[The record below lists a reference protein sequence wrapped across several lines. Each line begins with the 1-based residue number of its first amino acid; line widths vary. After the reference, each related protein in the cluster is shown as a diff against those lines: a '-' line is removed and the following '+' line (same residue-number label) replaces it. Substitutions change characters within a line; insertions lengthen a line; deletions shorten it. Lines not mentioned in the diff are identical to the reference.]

1 MVVRDRRNGI
11 AMRHSWPMPAAAPVR
26 EKASSFRHKGQR
38 LAYTEF
44 GEGPRWVILTPG
56 LLLPVSM
63 QGPLAR
69 HLAAHGNHV
78 VTLDPLG
85 HGRSDRPS
93 DMWRYAISAFA
104 EEVIALLDHLDID
117 EAVVGGTSLGANIT
131 LDVARIAPQRLRG
144 IVIEMPVLDHGLLA
158 SAMVFAPLLVLLHFG
173 ERGVAPVAS
182 LLRRIPRGALPF
194 WINVGL
200 DAVRQEPGP
209 SAALL
214 QGLFFGHVAPTRD
227 VRRTFTMPALI
238 IGHARD
244 PVHPFSDAG
253 MLAEE
258 MPHARLV
265 VASNILELRL
275 RPDRLSA
282 EIAEFV
288 AECWSPRTLAR
299 RGRRRSA

>member
-1 MVVRDRRNGI
+1 
-11 AMRHSWPMPAAAPVR
+11 MPSGASVR
-26 EKASSFRHKGQR
+26 ERPGSFRHKGQR

-44 GEGPRWVILTPG
+44 GEGQRWVVLTPG
-56 LLLPVSM
+56 LLLPAAM
-63 QGPLAR
+63 QAPLAR
-69 HLAAHGNHV
+69 ELAAAGNHV
-78 VTLDPLG
+78 ITLDPLG
-85 HGRSDRPS
+85 HGLSDRPR

-117 EAVVGGTSLGANIT
+117 EAVAGGTSLGANIT

-144 IVIEMPVLDHGLLA
+144 VIIEMPVLDHGLVA
-158 SAMVFAPLLVLLHFG
+158 SAMVFAPLLVMLHFG
-173 ERGVAPVAS
+173 EAAIAPVAAA
-182 LLRRIPRGALPF
+182 LRRIPRSVAPF

-200 DAVRQEPGP
+200 DTIRQEPGP

-227 VRRTFTMPALI
+227 IRRTFTMPALI
-238 IGHARD
+238 IGHQRD

-258 MPHARLV
+258 MPNARLV
-265 VASNILELRL
+265 VASHIFELRFS
-275 RPDRLSA
+275 PERLTG

-288 AECWSPRTLAR
+288 AECWTPRSVAR
-299 RGRRRSA
+299 PRGRRRSA

>member
-44 GEGPRWVILTPG
+44 GEGPRWVVLTPG

-104 EEVIALLDHLDID
+104 EEVIALLDHLDVD

-131 LDVARIAPQRLRG
+131 LDVARIAPQRLPCMYTQKPLPDYLMLTTA
-144 IVIEMPVLDHGLLA
+144 IVNDSVLMLR
-158 SAMVFAPLLVLLHFG
+158 HFG
-173 ERGVAPVAS
+173 ERYITFLRS
-182 LLRRIPRGALPF
+182 LLRRAAGG
-194 WINVGL
+194 GL
-200 DAVRQEPGP
+200 Y
-209 SAALL
+209 
-214 QGLFFGHVAPTRD
+214 F
-227 VRRTFTMPALI
+227 
-238 IGHARD
+238 
-244 PVHPFSDAG
+244 
-253 MLAEE
+253 
-258 MPHARLV
+258 
-265 VASNILELRL
+265 
-275 RPDRLSA
+275 
-282 EIAEFV
+282 
-288 AECWSPRTLAR
+288 
-299 RGRRRSA
+299 